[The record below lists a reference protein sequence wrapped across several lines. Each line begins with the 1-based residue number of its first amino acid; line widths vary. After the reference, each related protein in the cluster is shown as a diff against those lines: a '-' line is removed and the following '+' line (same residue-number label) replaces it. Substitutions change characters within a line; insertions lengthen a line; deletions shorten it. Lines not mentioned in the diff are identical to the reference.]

1 MKKGVIILGSS
12 SSTGNTY
19 KSAAY
24 FSEISGYPIIDLKT
38 KNIGQ
43 FDYEF
48 NNSDDD
54 FLPLIREIVD
64 HYDILIFA
72 TPVYWYTMSGVM
84 KKFFDRISDVLK
96 IEKETGRKLNGKE
109 MGVISCSWGP
119 DLKNGFYMPFEESAK
134 YLKMVYLGHLHSYT
148 ENDVVAASV
157 KSKMDSFLE
166 KIKLPPTPFAD

>member
-12 SSTGNTY
+12 SSDGNTF
-19 KSAAY
+19 KAAAY
-24 FSEISGYPIIDLKT
+24 FSERSGFPIIDLKS
-38 KNIGQ
+38 KKIGQ

-48 NNSDDD
+48 TNSGDD

-64 HYDILIFA
+64 NYDVLIFA
-72 TPVYWYTMSGVM
+72 TPVYWYSMSGIM

-119 DLKNGFYMPFEESAK
+119 NLKDGFYMPFVESAS
-134 YLKMVYLGHLHSYT
+134 YLKMNYLGQVHSWT
-148 ENDVVAASV
+148 VNDDVAEEV
-157 KSKMDSFLE
+157 KDKMNTFIE
-166 KIKLPPTPFAD
+166 EIG

>member
-19 KSAAY
+19 KAAAY
-24 FSEISGYPIIDLKT
+24 FSQKSGFPIIDLKT

-64 HYDILIFA
+64 NYDILIFA

-96 IEKETGRKLNGKE
+96 IEKETGK
-109 MGVISCSWGP
+109 MGGRGVSSLVCG
-119 DLKNGFYMPFEESAK
+119 
-134 YLKMVYLGHLHSYT
+134 VYCDG
-148 ENDVVAASV
+148 VCKACR
-157 KSKMDSFLE
+157 
-166 KIKLPPTPFAD
+166 